1 MTVRPVVRAV
11 LRGALKDVRYVRVV
25 APAEAYGP
33 VAEVYAQVERDFGVL
48 APPVA
53 LHSPAPAVLAAGWL
67 MLRETLLVEGAAGRA
82 AKEVTATAVSEANSC
97 PYCVDVHRAT
107 LQTLEAEP
115 AGTDAALVAWAR
127 ATGRPVEEGRQAPVL
142 PFSAAAAAEIQGV
155 AVTFHYINRM
165 VAVFLAD
172 SPVPDQAPGFLRGT
186 ILRTAARAMR
196 PVGPG
201 PLRAGDSLAL
211 LPAAPLPA
219 GLEWARERPAVADAL
234 GRAVAAVD
242 DAARWVPEPVRE
254 RLRERLAGWD
264 GGPVGLSR
272 AWLGQ
277 ALAGLP
283 ADCLPTARLALL
295 TAFAAHQVTDADVA
309 AFREHRPGD
318 GELIELTSWAALTT
332 AVHIGARSAVPRP
345 APGR

>member
-1 MTVRPVVRAV
+1 MTVRPVVKAV
-11 LRGALKDVRYVRVV
+11 LRGALKEVRYVRAV
-25 APAEAYGP
+25 APAEARGP

-53 LHSPAPAVLAAGWL
+53 LHSPAPAPLAAGWL
-67 MLRETLLVEGAAGRA
+67 MLRETLLVEGAASRA

-97 PYCVDVHRAT
+97 SYCVDVHSAT
-107 LQTLEAEP
+107 LRTLEPVP
-115 AGTDAALVAWAR
+115 AGTDAAIAGWAR
-127 ATGRPVEEGRQAPVL
+127 TGGRRGEGEKQAPL
-142 PFSAAAAAEIQGV
+142 PPFSAAEAAEIQGV

-165 VAVFLAD
+165 VAVFLTG
-172 SPVPDQAPGFLRGT
+172 SPLPDRTPGFLRGT
-186 ILRTAARAMR
+186 ILRTVARTMR
-196 PVGPG
+196 PAGPG

-219 GLEWARERPAVADAL
+219 GLEWARENPSVADAL

-254 RLRERLAGWD
+254 RLRERLEGWD
-264 GGPVGLSR
+264 GGPVGPSR
-272 AWLGQ
+272 AWLGE

-283 ADCLPTARLALL
+283 ANCLPAARLALL
-295 TAFAAHQVTDADVA
+295 TAFAAYQVTDDDVA
-309 AFREHRPGD
+309 AFRAHAPGD
-318 GELIELTSWAALTT
+318 RELIELTSWAALTT
-332 AVHIGARSAVPRP
+332 ATCVGVRLGVPRA